1 MKVRPARIDE
11 AEALT
16 LLAVRATRND
26 GYDAETIGRIMPAL
40 ETNAAL
46 LAGGQVFVAEDST
59 GALLGQVALRR
70 SQWAGVVLLETI
82 FVDPDHH
89 RRGVG
94 KLLFEFALEWARRM
108 SSVAMMIFANPP
120 AVPFYEK
127 LGAVTFGKVPFV
139 FDADILLTVC
149 VVADPQRR
157 RDGVAQ
163 RQELGRPASH
173 GDAFGARALAA

>member
-1 MKVRPARIDE
+1 LDGIEVRAAQADE

-40 ETNAAL
+40 DTNVAL
-46 LAGGQVFVAEDST
+46 LAGGQVFVAVDPS
-59 GALLGQVALRR
+59 GALLGQVTLRR
-70 SQWAGVVLLETI
+70 SQWPGVVLLESI

-89 RRGVG
+89 HRGVG
-94 KLLFEFALEWARRM
+94 KLLFQFALERARSM
-108 SSVAMMIFANPP
+108 SGVALMIFANPP

-139 FDADILLTVC
+139 YAADILLTVC
-149 VVADPQRR
+149 VVA
-157 RDGVAQ
+157 V
-163 RQELGRPASH
+163 PAPSETGSPH
-173 GDAFGARALAA
+173 ER

>member
-1 MKVRPARIDE
+1 MKVRPARTDE
-11 AEALT
+11 AETLT

-40 ETNAAL
+40 ESNPAL

-94 KLLFEFALEWARRM
+94 KLLFEFALEWARRT

-127 LGAVTFGKVPFV
+127 LGAITFGKVPFV
-139 FDADILLTVC
+139 FDANILLTVC
-149 VVADPQRR
+149 VVA
-157 RDGVAQ
+157 V
-163 RQELGRPASH
+163 PAASETWTSE
-173 GDAFGARALAA
+173 DKS